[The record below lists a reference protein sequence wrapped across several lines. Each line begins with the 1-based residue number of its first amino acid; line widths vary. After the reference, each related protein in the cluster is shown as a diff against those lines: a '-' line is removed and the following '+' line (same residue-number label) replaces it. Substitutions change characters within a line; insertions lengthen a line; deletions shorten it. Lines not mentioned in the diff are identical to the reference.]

1 MLEREDTITLIDE
14 DGEEQDFFIVDELM
28 VEGNKYAVLLSLEEE
43 ECLEG
48 EEGEEGE
55 EDEGEAVILKYV
67 LDEKGNEILADIDD
81 DEEWEKVANA
91 WEEMLSQENS

>member
-1 MLEREDTITLIDE
+1 MHEREDTITLIDE
-14 DGEEQDFFIVDELM
+14 DGEEQDFFIVDELT

-43 ECLEG
+43 ESVED
-48 EEGEEGE
+48 E

-67 LDEKGNEILADIDD
+67 FDEEGNEILADIED

-91 WEEMLSQENS
+91 WEEMLIQENS

>member
-14 DGEEQDFFIVDELM
+14 DGEEQDFFIVDELT

-43 ECLEG
+43 ECLED
-48 EEGEEGE
+48 EEDE

-67 LDEKGNEILADIDD
+67 LDEKGNEILADIED

>member
-1 MLEREDTITLIDE
+1 LPDLQI
-14 DGEEQDFFIVDELM
+14 LM

-43 ECLEG
+43 ECLEDEKD
-48 EEGEEGE
+48 EEDE

-67 LDEKGNEILADIDD
+67 FDESGKEILADIED

>member
-14 DGEEQDFFIVDELM
+14 DGEEQDFFIVDELT

-43 ECLEG
+43 ESVED
-48 EEGEEGE
+48 EEDE

-67 LDEKGNEILADIDD
+67 FDEEGNEILEDIED

-91 WEEMLSQENS
+91 WEEMLIQENS